1 MKTKHL
7 ITIAFLMLCTT
18 FLSCSSDEDS
28 VNEDGYSIIGS
39 WKCTFD
45 GPNDY
50 TLLTFNVNGTGH
62 IFELDDGEIDSDE
75 DFRYSYSNSI
85 LTIIN
90 EDGERE
96 TVIINWKNR
105 NMFVT
110 SWLDDVDTWIRQ

>member
-1 MKTKHL
+1 MKTKNL
-7 ITIAFLMLCTT
+7 ITILFLVLCTT
-18 FLSCSSDEDS
+18 FSLSSCSSDEDS
-28 VNEDGYSIIGS
+28 ENAYSIIGT
-39 WKCTFD
+39 WKYTFN

-50 TLLTFNVNGTGH
+50 SLLTLNANGTGH
-62 IFELDDGEIDSDE
+62 YFELDNGEIDGDE
-75 DFRYSYSNSI
+75 DFRYSYSDNI
-85 LTIIN
+85 MTIFY